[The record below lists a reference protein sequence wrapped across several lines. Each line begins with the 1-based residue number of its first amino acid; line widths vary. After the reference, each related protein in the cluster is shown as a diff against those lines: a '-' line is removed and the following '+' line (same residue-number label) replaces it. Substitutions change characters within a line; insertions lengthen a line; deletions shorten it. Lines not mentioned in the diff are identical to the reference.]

1 MMWLSTLFVS
11 VSLFA
16 SGGTSSQLPEPS
28 PREDAVQSRESDPE
42 GTATLAFHRRPLECY
57 DNGVC

>member
-11 VSLFA
+11 ASLLA
-16 SGGTSSQLPEPS
+16 SGGTPANVPEPS
-28 PREDAVQSRESDPE
+28 ARDTATPFESDP
-42 GTATLAFHRRPLECY
+42 GTTTLAFYRRPLECY